1 MYTKGRVACNEGRG
15 HLRYWRRGNEEFFM
29 ADVQPEL
36 IALGFIW
43 YVAFLFSTTC
53 HEAAHALAAKIGGGE
68 TAFAG
73 GAGSPNP
80 RRHTHRE
87 PWGTGGFPCLPL
99 ASTANLF

>member
-53 HEAAHALAAKIGGGE
+53 HEAAHALAGKIGGAD
-68 TAFAG
+68 TAVPG
-73 GAGSPNP
+73 GAAVPLPPPPLQPAPRGMAGVSILSPLMY
-80 RRHTHRE
+80 
-87 PWGTGGFPCLPL
+87 C
-99 ASTANLF
+99 